1 MGLPSASRGA
11 GADKSGLPSGSRGMP
26 TDRTFSHCALAGAL
40 THANKSAI
48 SIRRLFISITA
59 FHMSVDLPDARS
71 IVPVRRPGNENP
83 QHENPQPRIL
93 NRRLSPVLSCYQAI
107 L

>member
-40 THANKSAI
+40 THANTSTI
-48 SIRRLFISITA
+48 RIRRLFISIIA
-59 FHMSVDLPDARS
+59 VHIVSRFAQREEHSPDKEGPAT
-71 IVPVRRPGNENP
+71 
-83 QHENPQPRIL
+83 RIL
-93 NRRLSPVLSCYQAI
+93 NLRKKGGNHGSTRGTRK
-107 L
+107 